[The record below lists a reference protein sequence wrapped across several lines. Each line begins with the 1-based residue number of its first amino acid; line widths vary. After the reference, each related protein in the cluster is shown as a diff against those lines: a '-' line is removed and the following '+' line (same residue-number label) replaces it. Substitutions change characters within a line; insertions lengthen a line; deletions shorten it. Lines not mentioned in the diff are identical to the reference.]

1 MNLNM
6 TDNILIERFLEGD
19 INAFNMLVWR
29 WEKPILNF
37 IYRHIGNE
45 ETAQDIC
52 QLVFIRV
59 FKKLKTLRER
69 QKFSSWIYRIA
80 LNLCRDEYKK
90 RKNRHHISIE
100 TDPKDDTSYSYK
112 QMIDSS
118 IQTPEDLCHQQ
129 SVIELLKE
137 ALMTLPEEQ
146 RIIIIM
152 KQYQGLKFI
161 EIADILKQPVNTIKS
176 RLYYGLRAL
185 RKYFEESKVNKEVL
199 FHEM

>member
-1 MNLNM
+1 M
-6 TDNILIERFLEGD
+6 TDAVLIKRFLEGD
-19 INAFNMLVWR
+19 IHAFNLLVRR

-37 IYRHIGNE
+37 VYRNIGNE
-45 ETAQDIC
+45 ETARDIC

-59 FKKLKTLRER
+59 FKKLKTLRDQ

-90 RKNRHHISIE
+90 RKNHHLISIE
-100 TDPKDDTSYSYK
+100 SNPKDDASYSY
-112 QMIDSS
+112 QEILNRS
-118 IQTPEDLCHQQ
+118 IQTPEELCHQHTL
-129 SVIELLKE
+129 SELLKE

-146 RIIIIM
+146 RTVIIM

-176 RLYYGLRAL
+176 RLYYGLQAL
-185 RKYFEESKVNKEVL
+185 RKFFEKSKVNKEVL
-199 FHEM
+199 LHEM